1 MSLPYRTFVIGDG
14 LQRADLTARIL
25 TQELAGR
32 VSVDA
37 VEWDTS
43 DLGGM
48 SDAAMGA
55 ERGLSYPVPIEW
67 HDRLAQCQ
75 ILVTHFFPIRA
86 EVLRLAERVKII
98 ASLRHGLENV
108 DEKLAREQGIEVINN
123 PGRTAEPVADWAVCA
138 IIDLVRGYSRA
149 NSALHALQWPQPFEV
164 APRARDLRSITV
176 GIVGFGYVGQAV
188 SKRLAA
194 FGCRLLVHDPYASG
208 RVVAT
213 HGAVTVGLDTLLS
226 QSDVVTLHVR
236 LTPETRGMIGARELD
251 LLQAG
256 GLLVNAARAELVDEQ
271 ALISA
276 LSSGRLGGAALDV
289 FWSEPLG
296 AEHPLRRLDNAVL
309 TPHLAGSTVNSEET
323 SAVRLAAR
331 LQPRLGSWDGG

>member
-1 MSLPYRTFVIGDG
+1 VFVIGDG
-14 LQRADLTARIL
+14 LQSADLTERIL
-25 TQELAGR
+25 AQELAGR
-32 VSVDA
+32 ALVEA

-43 DLGGM
+43 ELGGM
-48 SDAAMGA
+48 SEAAMGA
-55 ERGLSYPVPIEW
+55 ERGLSYPVPTEW

-149 NSALHALQWPQPFEV
+149 NSALHARQWPQPFEV
-164 APRARDLRSITV
+164 APNARDLRSIVV

-188 SKRLAA
+188 CTRLAA
-194 FGCRLLVHDPYASG
+194 FGCRLLVHDPYVAEG
-208 RVVAT
+208 VVTA
-213 HGAVTVGLDTLLS
+213 HGAAAVELDSLLS

-236 LTPETRGMIGARELD
+236 STPETRGMIGAREL
-251 LLQAG
+251 
-256 GLLVNAARAELVDEQ
+256 GLMQTGASLVNAARADLVDEQ

-276 LSSGRLGGAALDV
+276 LSGGQLSGAAIDV
-289 FWSEPLG
+289 FWTEPLG
-296 AEHPLRRLDNAVL
+296 ADHPLRSLGNAVL
-309 TPHLAGSTVNSEET
+309 TPHIAGSTVNSEET
-323 SAVRLAAR
+323 SAARLAAR
-331 LQPRLGSWDGG
+331 LEPQLGPRMGDRG